1 MSTNSPGPVGFIGL
15 GNMGWPMAAN
25 LARAGFKLLV
35 RDVDRARQD
44 DFAAKFGAVST
55 DGPRAFS
62 DSEAV
67 VTMLPNG
74 VAVREAILDSG
85 VAAALPHRALVIDTS
100 SAAPPQTIELGADL
114 AEVGVALVDAPVSGG
129 VARATDGTLSIM
141 LGAGDETA
149 AERASTVLGAMSAR
163 IFRTGG
169 LGTGH
174 AMKAL
179 NNYVLAAGFAS
190 VSEALVMGGKFGLD
204 PAVVAEVL
212 NASSG
217 RNVSTET
224 TLLSEVLPRRFR
236 ARFSLGLLS
245 KDVGIA
251 DDLAR
256 RMDIY
261 APVCGA
267 VRQCLDQAA
276 DVLGRNADYTEVV
289 KLWEQQADIEL
300 PARSAGTSIEGSI

>member
-1 MSTNSPGPVGFIGL
+1 MNTSSPGPVGFIGL

-35 RDVDRARQD
+35 CDADHARQD
-44 DFAAKFGAVST
+44 DFAAEFGAVST
-55 DGPRAFS
+55 DGPAAFS
-62 DSEAV
+62 GAEAV

-74 VAVREAILDSG
+74 AVVREAILDSG
-85 VAAALPHRALVIDTS
+85 VAGALPDRALVIDTS
-100 SAAPPQTIELGADL
+100 SAAPSQTIELRADL
-114 AEVGVALVDAPVSGG
+114 AELGIALVDAPVSGG

-141 LGAGDETA
+141 LGAGDEA
-149 AERASTVLGAMSAR
+149 VAERACRVLGAMSAR

-179 NNYVLAAGFAS
+179 NNYVFAAGFAAA
-190 VSEALVMGGKFGLD
+190 SEALIIGGKFGLD
-204 PAVVAEVL
+204 PAVVADVL
-212 NASSG
+212 NVSSG
-217 RNVSTET
+217 RNVATET
-224 TLLSEVLPRRFR
+224 ILPGEVLPRRFE
-236 ARFSLGLLS
+236 AHFSLGLLS

-256 RMDIY
+256 ETDID

-267 VRQCLDQAA
+267 VRQGLDQAA
-276 DVLGRNADYTEVV
+276 DVLGWNADYTEVV
-289 KLWEQQADIEL
+289 RLWERHAGIEL
-300 PARSAGTSIEGSI
+300 PARSSGTSTQGSI